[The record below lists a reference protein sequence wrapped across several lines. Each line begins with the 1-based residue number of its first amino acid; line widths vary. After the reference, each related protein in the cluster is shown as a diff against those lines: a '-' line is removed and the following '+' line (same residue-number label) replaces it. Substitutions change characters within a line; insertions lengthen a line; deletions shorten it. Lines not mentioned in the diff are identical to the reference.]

1 MALIDWSQIAA
12 ISAAATAIIAA
23 MMSTIIFVFLRDRN
37 RSRYNDDRH
46 MAVLS
51 EMRASYE
58 TQIAMISRQL
68 VATEERW
75 RDANHLIL
83 TSQERQ
89 PELVPSSSQT
99 VSSDD
104 FIRSL
109 GIDPATIKV
118 DTKLVFVLT
127 PFSKSEESVF
137 EVVQKVCQRNGLRC
151 ARGDEE
157 HVSGDILP
165 HVVRMIL
172 SARIVVANVSSRNP
186 NVFYELGI
194 THALGKKSVLISE
207 AMERVPF
214 DIQSRRVIIFSTPEE
229 LDQRWSDALVRTFSG
244 VDQPGS

>member
-1 MALIDWSQIAA
+1 MASIDWSQIAVF
-12 ISAAATAIIAA
+12 STAATAFIAL
-23 MMSTIIFVFLRDRN
+23 MMSLISFVFLRDRN
-37 RSRYNDDRH
+37 RSRYDEDRQ

-83 TSQERQ
+83 ASQERQ
-89 PELVPSSSQT
+89 SKLVPSSSKT
-99 VSSDD
+99 ISSDE

-109 GIDPATIKV
+109 GIDLAEIIV
-118 DTKLVFVLT
+118 DPKLVFVLT

-137 EVVQKVCQRNGLRC
+137 EIIKKVCHRNGLRC
-151 ARGDEE
+151 VRGDEE

-194 THALGKKSVLISE
+194 AHALGKNSVLVSE
-207 AMERVPF
+207 SMERVPF
-214 DIQSRRVIIFSTPEE
+214 DIQSRRVIIFSTPDE

-244 VDQPGS
+244 ID